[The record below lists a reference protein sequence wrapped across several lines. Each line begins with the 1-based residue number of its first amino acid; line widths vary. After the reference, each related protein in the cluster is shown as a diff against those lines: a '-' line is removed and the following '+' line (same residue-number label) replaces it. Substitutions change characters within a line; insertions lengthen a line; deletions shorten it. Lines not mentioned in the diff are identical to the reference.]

1 MKTKIVKKKKKYIF
15 IGMALS
21 SQIVILITDTC
32 IFVVTNW
39 YIMY

>member
-1 MKTKIVKKKKKYIF
+1 MKTKIVKKKIYIF

-21 SQIVILITDTC
+21 SQIVVLITDTC

>member
-1 MKTKIVKKKKKYIF
+1 MKTKIVKKNIYIF

-21 SQIVILITDTC
+21 SQIVVLITDTC